1 MSVAF
6 TREESAEAAA
16 EVELPDRPIS
26 PHPNLVTRS
35 GLDALT
41 NAMTES
47 RAAYDAAQEVE
58 DVSEHRRAVAL
69 ASRELRYFADRL
81 RTAQLVTP
89 SADFSAVAFG
99 HRVTFRRDDGRRQA
113 FRIVGEDEADPRNG
127 SISYVSPVARAL
139 IGRAAG
145 EIVLAGDHEIEI
157 LSID

>member
-6 TREESAEAAA
+6 TREESAETAA

-26 PHPNLVTRS
+26 PHPNVVTAP
-35 GLDALT
+35 GLEALT
-41 NAMTES
+41 KAMTES
-47 RAAYDAAQEVE
+47 RTAYDAAQRIE
-58 DVSEHRRAVAL
+58 DAGERRRAVAA
-69 ASRELRYFADRL
+69 ASRDTRYFADRL
-81 RTAQLVTP
+81 RTAQLVP
-89 SADFSAVAFG
+89 PPAEFGAVAFG

-139 IGRAAG
+139 IGKAAG
-145 EIVLAGDHEIEI
+145 DVVLAGGHEIEI

>member
-6 TREESAEAAA
+6 TREESAETAA

-26 PHPNLVTRS
+26 PHPNLVTAS

-41 NAMTES
+41 NAVRES
-47 RAAYDAAQEVE
+47 RTAYDVAQRIEDAAER
-58 DVSEHRRAVAL
+58 RRAVAV
-69 ASRELRYFADRL
+69 ASRDMRYFAERL

-89 SADFSAVAFG
+89 PADFSIVTFG
-99 HRVTFRRDDGRRQA
+99 HRVTFRRGDGRRQA

-127 SISYVSPVARAL
+127 SISYVSPVARGL

-145 EIVLAGDHEIEI
+145 ETVLVGDHEIEV

>member
-6 TREESAEAAA
+6 TREESAETAA

-26 PHPNLVTRS
+26 PHPNLVTAS
-35 GLDALT
+35 GQEALT
-41 NAMTES
+41 NAMRES
-47 RAAYDAAQEVE
+47 LTAYDAAQRIE
-58 DVSEHRRAVAL
+58 DRAERRRAVAV
-69 ASRELRYFADRL
+69 AARDMRYFAERL

-89 SADFSAVAFG
+89 PADFSVVTFG
-99 HRVTFRRDDGRRQA
+99 HRVTFRRGDGRRQA

-145 EIVLAGDHEIEI
+145 ETVLAGDHEIEI
-157 LSID
+157 LSIE